1 MEKLKYKV
9 DDSTVAKLLGIQN
22 FTNKESAIL
31 EIVKN
36 AYDAQAKN
44 VKISFFDKSI
54 IITDDGIGM
63 SADDIRNNWMYVG
76 KSEKEYKL
84 PNSERILAGSKG
96 VGRFA
101 LARLGAKVVVYSHK
115 RGCLPIVWDTDW
127 DESLLEESVCRENE
141 NSGTT
146 IKISYLRDRWT
157 EKGIKNLIRYLSI
170 TYNNNDMNIIIE
182 PNYEDKIEYVF
193 KEPIL
198 GENFVSKIQLNYYK
212 IDNTLKCVVESD
224 EFIEDAKNYC
234 VGINLNKHE
243 KTINIYDEL
252 VNDGEL
258 DLTEKDLKEM
268 LLELGDFSAEFYFSL
283 KSSTKKDIELFL
295 YKHRRLNNR
304 YEYGVVLYR
313 NAFSITSYDG
323 ETDWLELNKRS
334 RKSPAA
340 ATHPTGAWRVR
351 SNQLSGHVNI
361 DKVNNEYLTD
371 LANRQGLEEN
381 DYYKLFVKVIQIGI
395 AEFERYRQNI
405 IRSIYKKNVFEKSFD
420 FSILDKIIEDITK
433 GRLLSAAQTKEFSK
447 QMQAFKKEQE
457 NYKEEKANTEEKYRY
472 DVRILNG
479 LATTGLKAS
488 SVAHEMKNDRNN
500 IAVNYDYIVEA
511 LKKFGFWEKL
521 NSEELTRYSYE
532 NVPCLLKRNKEI
544 NQKVLRFMNIM
555 LNKIEKQK
563 FSIKTMNIFNIV
575 SMIIES
581 WARDYASLKFNIDMD
596 NNLNFEISEDV
607 LNTIFD
613 NLILNSWQQN
623 KDNAN
628 LNINIAIKRVNGFLE
643 VIYTDDGKGLNKK
656 YIDNPM
662 RILEVHETSR
672 KDGHGLG
679 MWIVNNTVHMTGGE
693 IVGIDGTNGFTM
705 KFILGENL
713 K

>member
-44 VKISFFDKSI
+44 VKISFLDKSI

-76 KSEKEYKL
+76 KSDKEYKL
-84 PNSERILAGSKG
+84 QNSERILAGSKG

-115 RGCLPIVWDTDW
+115 SGCLPIIWDTDW
-127 DESLLEESVCRENE
+127 DESLLEESVCPENE
-141 NSGTT
+141 NIGTT
-146 IKISYLRDRWT
+146 IKISCLRDRWT

-170 TYNNNDMNIIIE
+170 TYNNDDMNIIIE
-182 PNYEDKIEYVF
+182 PNYDDKIEYVF

-198 GENFVSKIQLNYYK
+198 GENFVSKIQLNYHK
-212 IDNTLKCVVESD
+212 NDSTLKCVVESD

-234 VGINLNKHE
+234 VGTNLNKHE

-258 DLTEKDLKEM
+258 DLTEKDLKDM
-268 LLELGDFSAEFYFSL
+268 LLELGDFNAELYFSL
-283 KSSTKKDIELFL
+283 KSSTKKDTELFL
-295 YKHRRLNNR
+295 YKHRKLNNR

-323 ETDWLELNKRS
+323 ETDWLELNNRT

-340 ATHPTGAWRVR
+340 ATHPTGSWRVR

-405 IRSIYKKNVFEKSFD
+405 IRFIYKKNIFEKSFD
-420 FSILDKIIEDITK
+420 FSILDEIISDILK
-433 GRLLSAAQTKEFSK
+433 GQPLSATQTKEFSK
-447 QMQAFKKEQE
+447 QIKAFKKEQE
-457 NYKEEKANTEEKYRY
+457 SYKEEKASTEEKYRY

-511 LKKFGFWEKL
+511 LKKFGFWEEL
-521 NSEELTRYSYE
+521 NSEDLTRYSYE

-563 FSIKTMNIFNIV
+563 FSIKTMNIFDIV
-575 SMIIES
+575 SLIIES
-581 WARDYASLKFNIDMD
+581 WARDYASLKFNIDID

-628 LNINIAIKRVNGFLE
+628 LNINIIIKKVNGFLE
-643 VIYTDDGKGLNKK
+643 VIYTDEGKGLNKK

-679 MWIVNNTVHMTGGE
+679 MWIVNNTIHMTGGE
-693 IVGIDGTNGFTM
+693 IVGIDGTNGFTI
-705 KFILGENL
+705 KFILGESL

>member
-76 KSEKEYKL
+76 KSDKEYKL
-84 PNSERILAGSKG
+84 QNSERILAGSKG

-115 RGCLPIVWDTDW
+115 SGCLPIIWDTDW
-127 DESLLEESVCRENE
+127 DESLLEESVCHENK
-141 NSGTT
+141 NIGTT

-157 EKGIKNLIRYLSI
+157 EKGIKNLIKYLSI
-170 TYNNNDMNIIIE
+170 TYNNDDMNIIIN
-182 PNYEDKIEYVF
+182 PNYDDKIEYVF

-212 IDNTLKCVVESD
+212 KDNTLKCVVESD

-234 VGINLNKHE
+234 KGINLNKHE
-243 KTINIYDEL
+243 KTIKIYDEL

-258 DLTEKDLKEM
+258 DLTEKDLKDM
-268 LLELGDFSAEFYFSL
+268 LLGLGDFSAEFYFSL
-283 KSSTKKDIELFL
+283 KSSTQKDTELFF

-323 ETDWLELNKRS
+323 NTDWIELNKRS

-381 DYYKLFVKVIQIGI
+381 EYYKLFVKVIQIGI

-405 IRSIYKKNVFEKSFD
+405 IRSIYKKNIFDKSFD
-420 FSILDKIIEDITK
+420 FSILDKIISDILK
-433 GRLLSAAQTKEFSK
+433 GQSLSADQTKEFSK

-457 NYKEEKANTEEKYRY
+457 SYKEEKENTEEKYRY

-479 LATTGLKAS
+479 LATTGLRAS
-488 SVAHEMKNDRNN
+488 SVAHEMKNDKNS
-500 IAVNYDYIVEA
+500 ILVNYDNIVKA
-511 LKKFGFWEKL
+511 LKKFGFWEEL
-521 NSEELTRYSYE
+521 NSEEYTKYSFE
-532 NVPCLLKRNKEI
+532 NVPRLLKSGKEI
-544 NQKVLRFMNIM
+544 NEKILVFMNTM

-563 FSIKTMNIFNIV
+563 FSVKKINVFNVV
-575 SMIIES
+575 SAIRDS
-581 WARDYASLKFNIDMD
+581 WMRDYSSLKIDIDIDD
-596 NNLNFEISEDV
+596 NLTFEISEDV
-607 LNTIFD
+607 FNTIFD

-623 KDNAN
+623 KE
-628 LNINIAIKRVNGFLE
+628 NINVNVKISIGKVNNYLK
-643 VIYTDDGKGLNKK
+643 VQYSDDGIGLSKK

-672 KDGHGLG
+672 KNGHGLG

-693 IVGIDGTNGFTM
+693 IEDIDGHNGFAIS
-705 KFILGENL
+705 FCLGGEL